1 MDDKNKNGRHKQIAI
16 RLRAEV
22 WDALDDYWVKT
33 RISKTAIVEMAIRD
47 FLDGVESK

>member
-1 MDDKNKNGRHKQIAI
+1 MDDKNKNGRNKQLAV
-16 RLRAEV
+16 RLRSDV
-22 WDALDDYWVKT
+22 WDALDNYWIET